1 MKREI
6 LIIPKVLNF
15 SYDSCNIYCSNT
27 KHFIFVA
34 NADLQYD
41 KVLPLS
47 LLDQD
52 FVQVVDEIRQIGFMQ
67 PHGVDKLG
75 YMV

>member
-6 LIIPKVLNF
+6 LIIPKVPSF
-15 SYDSCNIYCSNT
+15 SYDGRNIYCSNT
-27 KHFIFVA
+27 KHFILVA

-52 FVQVVDEIRQIGFMQ
+52 FVQVVD
-67 PHGVDKLG
+67 
-75 YMV
+75 